1 MPEMWGSLLKEVCE
15 TDMPRVFVGIGS
27 NINRECSVRAG
38 VANLRRQYREVRL
51 SSVYESDAV
60 GFEGDAFYNLV
71 AAFDTDDS
79 IEQVISCLAHI
90 EDLNGRVRNGER
102 FAARTLDL
110 DLLLYGDEIIVA
122 ENYHVPRDEI
132 LRYAFVLRP
141 LAEMVPD
148 DIHPEAGESY
158 AVLWEK
164 FDKRNQVL
172 RPIPFKW

>member
-1 MPEMWGSLLKEVCE
+1 MPGMWVSLLKEAYE

-27 NINRECSVRAG
+27 NIERGRSIRAG
-38 VANLRRQYREVRL
+38 VAGLHEQYHEAQF

-79 IEQVISCLAHI
+79 IEQVVACLAYI
-90 EDLNGRVRNGER
+90 EDRNGRVRSGER

-110 DLLLYGDEIIVA
+110 DLLLYGDEIITTD
-122 ENYHVPRDEI
+122 NYHVPRDEI
-132 LRYAFVLRP
+132 LRYAFVLWP

-148 DIHPEAGESY
+148 DIHPEVGESY
-158 AVLWEK
+158 AILWEK
-164 FDKRNQVL
+164 FDKRNQTL

>member
-1 MPEMWGSLLKEVCE
+1 MPGTWASSLKEIRE
-15 TDMPRVFVGIGS
+15 TDMPKVFVGVGS
-27 NINRECSVRAG
+27 NIDRERSVRAG
-38 VANLRRQYREVRL
+38 VADLRHQYCGVRL

-71 AAFDTDDS
+71 VAFDTDDR
-79 IEQVISCLAHI
+79 IEQVIASLAHI
-90 EDLNGRVRNGER
+90 EDQHGRRRTGER

-110 DLLLYGDEIIVA
+110 DLLLYGDEIITT

-132 LRYAFVLRP
+132 LRYAFVLWP
-141 LAEMVPD
+141 LAEVAPD
-148 DIHPEAGESY
+148 GVHPEVGESY

-172 RPIPFKW
+172 WPISFRW